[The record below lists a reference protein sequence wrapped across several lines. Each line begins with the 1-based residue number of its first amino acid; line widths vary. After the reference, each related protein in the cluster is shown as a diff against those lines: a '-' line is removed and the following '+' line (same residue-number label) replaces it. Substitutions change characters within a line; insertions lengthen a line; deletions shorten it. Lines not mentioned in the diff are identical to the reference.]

1 MKGRTGRRT
10 ASPRGAAPRAAA
22 ALVAAARRA
31 RRGAYA
37 PYSRYRVGAAALTS
51 NGTVFSGAN
60 VENASYGLSICAE
73 RVAIF
78 QAAASG
84 HRKVRAVAVV
94 TDSRKPAAPC
104 GACRQVMAEFGVEVV
119 YLAGVRGVPRTRRFA
134 DLLPEAFTRRNLTT

>member
-10 ASPRGAAPRAAA
+10 ATPRDAA

-37 PYSRYRVGAAALTS
+37 PYSRYSVGAAAITS
-51 NGTVFSGAN
+51 DGTVFSGAN
-60 VENASYGLSICAE
+60 VENASYGLSMCAE

-134 DLLPEAFTRRNLTT
+134 DLLPEAFTSRNLTT

>member
-10 ASPRGAAPRAAA
+10 AAPRGAAPRAAA

-37 PYSRYRVGAAALTS
+37 PYSRYRVGAAALAS
-51 NGTVFSGAN
+51 DGTVFSGAN
-60 VENASYGLSICAE
+60 VENASYGLSMCAE

-119 YLAGVRGVPRTRRFA
+119 YLAGVRGVPQRRQFA
-134 DLLPEAFTRRNLTT
+134 DLLPEAFTSRNLTT